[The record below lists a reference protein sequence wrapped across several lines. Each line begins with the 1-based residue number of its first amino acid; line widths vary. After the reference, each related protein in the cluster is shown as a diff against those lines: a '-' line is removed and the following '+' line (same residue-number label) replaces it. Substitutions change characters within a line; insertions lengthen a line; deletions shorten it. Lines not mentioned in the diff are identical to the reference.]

1 MTDPDP
7 PTIPQLRALSH
18 DTDRA
23 LCPAAQHIL
32 GVRVTPE
39 HPVLVS
45 RRRILAQRGAL
56 TLHHEQQDIDADLRR
71 QLKDKGW
78 GRSARDRRFRRRLA
92 RSIDIDVAGGLT
104 LTGNLKT
111 HTASGDG
118 MLWLGRRGGDISL
131 FELQE
136 ATLVVLSPQEVLAH
150 DAGLTSSLEE
160 AIPLSMA
167 AVRDTTFAWLIRG
180 SGTLATATP
189 GETVVVEVHEDEPL
203 RVEGDAL
210 LAFTQG
216 IDISVPEDYTR
227 QTTIRGVKWLLQ
239 FIPRLN
245 LRPEP
250 EPVWLTLSGAGHVI
264 VRARD

>member
-1 MTDPDP
+1 MTDAVPR
-7 PTIPQLRALSH
+7 TGPQLRALSH
-18 DTDRA
+18 DADAA
-23 LCPAAQHIL
+23 LSPAAQHIL
-32 GVRVTPE
+32 GVRVTPQ

-56 TLHHEQQDIDADLRR
+56 SMHHEQQDIDADLRR

-131 FELQE
+131 FELQD
-136 ATLVVLSPQEVLAH
+136 AALVILSPQEVLAH
-150 DAGLTSSLEE
+150 DEGLTSSLEE
-160 AIPLSMA
+160 VIPLSLA
-167 AVRDTTFAWLIRG
+167 AVRDTTFAWVTRG

-189 GETVVVEVHEDEPL
+189 GETIVLEVAEDEPL
-203 RVEGDAL
+203 RVEGESL
-210 LAFTQG
+210 LAFTEG

-227 QTTIRGVKWLLQ
+227 QTTLRVITWLLR

-245 LRPEP
+245 LKPEP
-250 EPVWLTLSGAGHVI
+250 EPVWITLHGPGHII